1 MTEATTLSFRCPAD
15 ILDAIRQAMTATG
28 AKQST
33 VITDALRVGLGLA
46 EAGHVGQ
53 ALDTSRALQ
62 GITDRIA
69 DLEGTVR
76 QHERAV
82 EDLAQLAQ
90 RVRVLEDRVRFKAI
104 PAEENKQPHAADA
117 AAAKTNKPLAFE
129 GPPTPTESP
138 SGYLT
143 RQQAFKALGGDL
155 ADPAS
160 KVPTLTGAKRV
171 TWNTFRLAAQT
182 DYSLFGFEVDEGRKA
197 AGEQDWL
204 VPTTRPKPAQGPS
217 LFPEGV

>member
-28 AKQST
+28 AKQSA

-69 DLEGTVR
+69 DLEATVR

-104 PAEENKQPHAADA
+104 PTEENKQSHAADA
-117 AAAKTNKPLAFE
+117 
-129 GPPTPTESP
+129 PPTPATTAESAT
-138 SGYLT
+138 GYLT
-143 RQQAFKALGGDL
+143 RQQAFTALGGDL
-155 ADPAS
+155 ADPGS

-171 TWNTFRLAAQT
+171 TWNTFRLAGQT
-182 DYSLFGFEVDEGRKA
+182 DYTLFGFEVDEGRKA

-204 VPTTRPKPAQGPS
+204 VPTTRPKPVQGPS